1 MNVAGSAPHV
11 TCYRNK
17 DKRGNYEAYGTPTP
31 QSTNTFLPRWKT
43 HPCIL
48 YHVCYVRGQ
57 YFDLDEGRNVY
68 SLGKPNV
75 VNV

>member
-1 MNVAGSAPHV
+1 MLPGLRRMLPAIV
-11 TCYRNK
+11 TKIKEEIMRLMVLQHPNP
-17 DKRGNYEAYGTPTP
+17 PTL
-31 QSTNTFLPRWKT
+31 FYLGGK
-43 HPCIL
+43 HIL
-48 YHVCYVRGQ
+48 AFYTMCYVCGQ